1 MKCWIFFINGGSVKA
16 IILTCLSL
24 PLLGAVWKI
33 DSVHSSATFRVRHL
47 VIATVSGKM
56 SGIQGQVVIDDKDP
70 SKSRVNATL
79 DPATIWTDN
88 KKRDDH
94 LRAAD
99 FLDVAKYP
107 KITFKSTSVKKVSDG
122 KLAVTGNLTIKNV
135 TKKVTLQVDGPSE
148 AVFARSKNHKGVT
161 AKVVINRQ
169 HFGVSYMK
177 KLNTGGLVVG
187 NDIDITIDLEL
198 VDK

>member
-1 MKCWIFFINGGSVKA
+1 MKA
-16 IILTCLSL
+16 IIFLSTCLTL
-24 PLLGAVWKI
+24 PAFGAVWKI
-33 DSVHSSATFRVRHL
+33 DSAHSSATFRVRHL

-56 SGIQGQVVIDDKDP
+56 SGIRGQVEINDKDA

-94 LRAAD
+94 LRADD

-107 KITFKSTSVKKVSDG
+107 KITFKSTSVKRLSAG

-135 TKKVTLQVDGPSE
+135 TKKVTLQVDGPTKS
-148 AVFARSKNHKGVT
+148 VFARGKNHKGVT

-169 HFGVSYMK
+169 DFGVSYTK
-177 KLNTGGLVVG
+177 KLDTGGLVVG

>member
-1 MKCWIFFINGGSVKA
+1 MKA
-16 IILTCLSL
+16 IILTCLSF
-24 PLLGAVWKI
+24 LLFGATWKI
-33 DSVHSSATFRVRHL
+33 DSSHSSATFRVKHL

-56 SGIQGQVVIDDKDP
+56 SGISGQVEINDKDP

-107 KITFKSTSVKKVSDG
+107 KITFQSTKVKKVSDG

-148 AVFARSKNHKGVT
+148 AVFARGKNHKGVT

-169 HFGVSYMK
+169 DFGVSYSK
-177 KLNTGGLVVG
+177 KINTGGLVVG